1 MKPIHITAGLLAIA
15 AGAVALA
22 ALKGG
27 RLHRRSG
34 VVFVCAMLVMGGF
47 GALLAILKD
56 DRPNAAGGAI
66 AMYFVVTAWLT
77 VRRPP
82 PAWQWIDTA
91 AMLVALALALYELRL
106 GLQMLAAPATRTGVP
121 VGVPIAV
128 ATLVLLAV
136 LGDMRMLARGIAGA
150 QRLARHLWRMCFALF
165 IATGSF
171 FLGQA
176 QVLPKPL
183 RIMPLLALPVAL
195 VLIAMIYWLAR
206 VLLSRRFG
214 RSTARPSTATLA

>member
-1 MKPIHITAGLLAIA
+1 MKPLHIAAGLLAIA

-27 RLHRRSG
+27 RLHRQSG
-34 VVFVCAMLVMGGF
+34 IVFVCAMLVMASF

-56 DRPNAAGGAI
+56 DWPNAAGAVI
-66 AMYFVVTAWLT
+66 AMYFVVTALLT

-91 AMLVALALALYELRL
+91 AMLVALALAIYELRVGIWL
-106 GLQMLAAPATRTGVP
+106 LATPTRTSVP
-121 VGVPIAV
+121 AGVPIAM
-128 ATLVLLAV
+128 AMLVLLAV

-150 QRLARHLWRMCFALF
+150 QRIARHLWRMCFALF

-171 FLGQA
+171 FIGQA

-183 RIMPLLALPVAL
+183 RIMPLLALPVVL
-195 VLIAMIYWLAR
+195 VLLAMLYWLAR
-206 VLLSRRFG
+206 VRLGRRSA
-214 RSTARPSTATLA
+214 RLIARPSKATLA